1 MRFLLDSNILSEPVK
16 PQPNANVM
24 AALAEHIGDY
34 CTCVTVWH
42 ELIYGIELLDK
53 SKKKDALRAYIDSL
67 ERGGLRV
74 LPYEEPA
81 ARWLAKERAKLTKTG
96 KAVPLADGE
105 IAAISAT
112 NQLTLVTRNLQD
124 FNKFNGLM
132 IENWFD

>member
-24 AALAEHIGDY
+24 AALAEHIGEY
-34 CTCVTVWH
+34 CTSVTVWH

-53 SKKKDALRAYIDSL
+53 SKKKDGLKAYIESL
-67 ERGGLRV
+67 EHGGLRV

-81 ARWLAKERAKLTKTG
+81 ARWLAKERARFSRAG
-96 KAVPLADGE
+96 KAIALADGE
-105 IAAISAT
+105 IASISAT
-112 NQLTLVTRNLQD
+112 NQLTLITRNIQD
-124 FNKFNGLM
+124 FNHFNGLM

>member
-24 AALAEHIGDY
+24 AALAEHIGEY

-53 SKKKDALRAYIDSL
+53 SKKKDALRAYIESL

-74 LPYEEPA
+74 LPYEAPA
-81 ARWLAKERAKLTKTG
+81 ARWLAKERSYQRQVKPFHWPTAKSLQFL
-96 KAVPLADGE
+96 PP
-105 IAAISAT
+105 ISSH
-112 NQLTLVTRNLQD
+112 L
-124 FNKFNGLM
+124 
-132 IENWFD
+132 